1 MKKLILVL
9 LLLLIGSTV
18 ALAAHTKQFNF
29 LETMIVAMDNLEE
42 GRETLAKANDLEDR
56 AVYAREVSKVQNAW
70 KFAQRIIRPY
80 VNDADE
86 KIRETASTLDRGL
99 DAFIRSAEYYVS
111 LSERAKRG
119 EIPDEEEVINAAREG
134 EAREDEA
141 YQKMGSAIASFI
153 PDKLT
158 KSERGFLAFKVDLAF
173 KKPFKV
179 YRFHPN
185 EVTKIV
191 VAMAAF
197 EGRLQGKKVEDNPF
211 YEPLLLNKQK

>member
-1 MKKLILVL
+1 MKKLILII

-18 ALAAHTKQFNF
+18 SLAAHTKQFNF

-42 GRETLAKANDLEDR
+42 GRETLVKANDMEDR
-56 AVYAREVSKVQNAW
+56 AGYAREVSKVQSAW

-80 VNDADE
+80 VNDTDE
-86 KIRETASTLDRGL
+86 KIRETASTLDQGL
-99 DAFIRSAEYYVS
+99 DAFIRSADYYVS

-119 EIPDEEEVINAAREG
+119 QIPDEEETITALKEG

-141 YQKMGSAIASFI
+141 YQRMGSAIASFI

-158 KSERGFLAFKVDLAF
+158 KSERGFLAFKIDLAF
-173 KKPFKV
+173 SKPFKV

-191 VAMAAF
+191 IAMAAF
-197 EGRLQGKKVEDNPF
+197 EGRLLGKKVGENPF
-211 YEPLLLNKQK
+211 YQPLFSK